1 MSSIT
6 VLERKKNDIDLAVM
20 SYSYAYSSCVEN
32 ERLKRRNIGSSASQ
46 HVQPSLKSFKQQWVM
61 YKLENC
67 FSCFCEGKKYA
78 NQLTFDRVDI
88 VINAKINYNMGN
100 NNYNDENWKTF
111 FAIPIQRWFKRVR
124 AVEIKVLKD
133 KNENEFIAARKIQ
146 RYWRSIFAK
155 NIKSF

>member
-20 SYSYAYSSCVEN
+20 SYSNAYSSCVEN
-32 ERLKRRNIGSSASQ
+32 ERLKCRNIGSSASQ

-88 VINAKINYNMGN
+88 VINAKINYNMVVIAERN
-100 NNYNDENWKTF
+100 IIIAINFVRTF
-111 FAIPIQRWFKRVR
+111 REMWYLIILP
-124 AVEIKVLKD
+124 
-133 KNENEFIAARKIQ
+133 
-146 RYWRSIFAK
+146 
-155 NIKSF
+155 

>member
-32 ERLKRRNIGSSASQ
+32 ERLKRRNIGSSATQ

-67 FSCFCEGKKYA
+67 FLCFCEGKKYA

-88 VINAKINYNMGN
+88 VINAKINYNMDN
-100 NNYNDENWKTF
+100 NKGVEGIENCGEEQTKQ
-111 FAIPIQRWFKRVR
+111 I
-124 AVEIKVLKD
+124 
-133 KNENEFIAARKIQ
+133 
-146 RYWRSIFAK
+146 RSRTALTREGP
-155 NIKSF
+155 SSRLLGSSLMMRLW